1 MPGTLQIPIF
11 PLGTVLY
18 PEGTLPLRIFEQRY
32 LDMTKVC
39 IRDGA
44 PFGVCLIRE
53 GLEVGSPAVPWDTG
67 CTARIAQWDMP
78 HLGLFHLITQGD
90 AVFRILEQWHT
101 KSGLIQAQVELYDPL
116 PAQALPSEFELLAEL
131 LDKLSRK
138 LGAERS
144 PASARMDDAVWVG
157 YRLAELLPLDAEVRQ
172 QLLEAR
178 DPLLIL
184 REVQRFL
191 DTHKV
196 SV

>member
-67 CTARIAQWDMP
+67 CTARITQWDMP

-101 KSGLIQAQVELYDPL
+101 KSGLIQAQVELYDPSRHKRCRTNSSCSPSCWTNCRASSAL
-116 PAQALPSEFELLAEL
+116 SAAQRQRAWTMQSGSAIGSRSCCPSMP
-131 LDKLSRK
+131 RC
-138 LGAERS
+138 
-144 PASARMDDAVWVG
+144 ASSC
-157 YRLAELLPLDAEVRQ
+157 
-172 QLLEAR
+172 
-178 DPLLIL
+178 L
-184 REVQRFL
+184 RRA
-191 DTHKV
+191 TRC
-196 SV
+196 

>member
-18 PEGTLPLRIFEQRY
+18 PESTLPLRIFEQRY

-39 IRDGA
+39 IRDSA

-67 CTARIAQWDMP
+67 CTARITQWDMP

-116 PAQALPSEFELLAEL
+116 PAQALPDQFQLLAEL
-131 LDKLSRK
+131 LDKLLRK

-144 PASARMDDAVWVG
+144 PTPARMDDAVWVG
-157 YRLAELLPLDAEVRQ
+157 YRFAELLPLDADLRQ

-178 DPLLIL
+178 DPLLTL
-184 REVQRFL
+184 GEVQRFL
-191 DTHKV
+191 DKHKV